1 MNPVLRSA
9 AVLSL
14 TAVLAACGQ
23 TTPPIAA
30 VSQTAPTPQITQAGQ
45 PQDSYAARRA
55 ALPAQAPEPL
65 SGQLGAS
72 SLQQTYPGGQPL
84 HAQVLNKS
92 VPLILVHGLMGWGTD
107 EMMGM
112 PYWGGLYNVVGD
124 LRGQGYT
131 VSAAS
136 VGPISSNWER
146 AAELF
151 AQIKGGCV
159 DYGAAYSARYG
170 FNRFDKA
177 KCYPG
182 IYPQWDAAHPI
193 NLLGHSM
200 GGQTSRMLVKLL
212 EDGSPAD
219 ADGNNLFRG
228 GRVGWVKAVITVST
242 PNSGTPATD
251 NLQAMV
257 PVLKDLLKNAAAGLG
272 VSSQSMVY
280 DFDLGQWGLRRQA
293 GESFDAYFDRVMA
306 SHFGKND
313 SNAAY
318 DLSSDGSAELN
329 QFIGRSTHTIY
340 ASWAT
345 SATSKGLVTGWAYP
359 MPVMFAPS
367 LRARLALPLA
377 DAPDHRQHD
386 GQLTAGQGPVRRLL
400 VGKRWPGA
408 GQEPGRTIGP
418 ERGRLRG
425 RPRSAGAVVRPR
437 QAQRLG
443 PHRDCRHPR
452 FAGRAPLLPQPGG
465 LAGEPAVNPRGLR
478 HELRGKG
485 PVAHGFLLPGDNISA
500 IRARSWSSSQSP
512 NWW

>member
-23 TTPPIAA
+23 STPPVAA
-30 VSQTAPTPQITQAGQ
+30 ASQTAAPQTTQAQTTPATQ
-45 PQDSYAARRA
+45 PQDSYAARKA

-65 SGQLGAS
+65 SGPLGTS

-112 PYWGGLYNVVGD
+112 PYWGGLYNVVVD

-228 GRVGWVKAVITVST
+228 GRVGWVKAVMTVST

-257 PVLKDLLKNAAAGLG
+257 PMLKDLLKNAAAGLG

-293 GESFDAYFDRVMA
+293 GETFDAYFDRVMA

-318 DLSSDGSAELN
+318 DLSTDGAAELN
-329 QFIGRSTHTIY
+329 RFIGRSTHTIY

-345 SATSKGLVTGWAYP
+345 SATTKGLVTGWAYP
-359 MPVMFAPS
+359 MPVMFAPLAALAWPYAWP
-367 LRARLALPLA
+367 LRPTIGNMTGSSPLGKVQY
-377 DAPDHRQHD
+377 DASWWEND
-386 GQLTAGQGPVRRLL
+386 GLVPVKSQGAPLGQSEVAYAGGPVQPGQWYDLGKL
-400 VGKRWPGA
+400 SGWDHTAIVGIPGL
-408 GQEPGRTIGP
+408 QD
-418 ERGRLRG
+418 
-425 RPRSAGAVVRPR
+425 VRPFYR
-437 QAQRLG
+437 NQAAWL
-443 PHRDCRHPR
+443 
-452 FAGRAPLLPQPGG
+452 ASLP
-465 LAGEPAVNPRGLR
+465 
-478 HELRGKG
+478 
-485 PVAHGFLLPGDNISA
+485 
-500 IRARSWSSSQSP
+500 
-512 NWW
+512 

>member
-23 TTPPIAA
+23 TTPPVAA
-30 VSQTAPTPQITQAGQ
+30 ASLTAPAPQITQAGQ

-55 ALPAQAPEPL
+55 ALPAQAPEAL
-65 SGQLGAS
+65 SGPLGAS
-72 SLQQTYPGGQPL
+72 NLQQTFPGGKPL
-84 HAQVLNKS
+84 SAQTLNKS
-92 VPLILVHGLMGWGTD
+92 VPLILVYGLAGWGTD

-112 PYWGGLYNVVGD
+112 PYWGGLYNVAGD
-124 LRGQGYT
+124 LRSQGYV

-159 DYGAAYSARYG
+159 DYGAAYSAKYG

-200 GGQTSRMLVKLL
+200 GGQTSRLLVKLL

-228 GRVGWVKAVITVST
+228 GRVGWVKAIMTVST

-251 NLQAMV
+251 NLQAMI
-257 PVLKDLLKNAAAGLG
+257 PMLKDLLKNTAAGLG
-272 VSSQSMVY
+272 VSSQSMIY

-293 GESFDAYFDRVMA
+293 GESFDTYFDRVMA

-318 DLSSDGSAELN
+318 DLSTDGAAELN
-329 QFIGRSTHTIY
+329 RFIGRSTHTIY

-359 MPVMFAPS
+359 MPVMFAPLAALAWP
-367 LRARLALPLA
+367 LRP
-377 DAPDHRQHD
+377 
-386 GQLTAGQGPVRRLL
+386 
-400 VGKRWPGA
+400 
-408 GQEPGRTIGP
+408 TIGNMTGSSP
-418 ERGRLRG
+418 LGKVQYDASWWESDGLVPVKSQGAPLGQNEVAYAGGAVQPGQWYDLGNLRG
-425 RPRSAGAVVRPR
+425 WDHLAIVGIPGLQDVRPFYR
-437 QAQRLG
+437 NQAAWL
-443 PHRDCRHPR
+443 
-452 FAGRAPLLPQPGG
+452 ASLP
-465 LAGEPAVNPRGLR
+465 
-478 HELRGKG
+478 
-485 PVAHGFLLPGDNISA
+485 
-500 IRARSWSSSQSP
+500 
-512 NWW
+512 